1 MTKILAF
8 IDGYKTYLVAFAGIA
23 FGVCVI
29 LGLVTG
35 DQLRNWADVIGGAII
50 LVAAALG
57 TIRSAIGKIGK

>member
-8 IDGYKTYLVAFAGIA
+8 IDGYKTYLVAIAGIA

>member
-1 MTKILAF
+1 MKQILAF
-8 IDGYKTYLVAFAGIA
+8 INGYKTYIVAVAGIA

-35 DQLRNWADVIGGAII
+35 EQLTEWANVIGGAII
-50 LVAAALG
+50 MVAAALG